1 MRRPFRAARLR
12 VLVVPILL
20 SIGPGVASAHG
31 PADAKDVAEDEPV
44 EEIVVTARKLP
55 LSAASSREINLRD
68 YLLRPHSTTQEILN
82 NVPGLLVVQHQGGG
96 KAFQYF
102 LRGFDVDHGTDLLLT
117 ADGMPI
123 NLVTHAHGQG
133 YADTNFLIPETVEDI
148 RLFKGPYFAEF
159 GDFAVAGA
167 VAFKTKDEFDENF
180 VLAEGG
186 YFDTARFVLGGS
198 PQFEWGKALFAAEV
212 YTSNGYFDEPQNFWR
227 YNFLAKLTLDADPQ
241 HKLTVSAQVY
251 DTDWDASGQIPLR
264 AVQSGEIN
272 RFGTLDPT
280 EGGTSDREIVN
291 LQYWY
296 TPNDDEQVYAQVW
309 GQRYSLNLFSDFTFF
324 RDTGLRF
331 IGLPNGGFVDTC
343 AGWTPQNPVCAPI
356 DPSANYIPGDGIEQ
370 RDERLQFGAQVVYR
384 REGEVADV
392 PFDAQAGLYS
402 RNDFPDVGLH
412 RQVRRQ
418 LFFTVNQVA
427 VSESS
432 TGGFLQAEIF
442 PFDWL
447 RIQAGVR
454 GDVFFFDVDDRL
466 PVQAPDRNFA
476 AVPVQGNLVDGLV
489 SPKLNLIFTP
499 FDVDFD
505 LYLNGGTGFHSNDAR
520 GVVLTGR
527 DGLVRAV
534 GGEAGAR
541 SSEIEGLDLSAAV
554 WILDLDSELVFSG
567 DGGDVAADVDLV
579 SGNFIPGG
587 ASRRWGVDFNTRY
600 QITDWAYFD
609 YDLAWAEP
617 RFQNGDAIPLAPT
630 LFMNGGL
637 TFEYEGFGAAFRVRY
652 LDNRPANEDRTL
664 TAQGWTLFD
673 ILLRYRWRNVE
684 ASLSFLNVT
693 DAAWRETQF
702 AENTCLRSEE
712 ATGQPCPATG
722 SLPSSAFLADGIEG
736 ITFTPGAPFNIR
748 GGIQVF
754 F

>member
-1 MRRPFRAARLR
+1 VLAALALVSIEPRAVR
-12 VLVVPILL
+12 
-20 SIGPGVASAHG
+20 AHG
-31 PADAKDVAEDEPV
+31 PADTVGEGVARV

-102 LRGFDVDHGTDLLLT
+102 IRGFDIDHGTDLLLT

-123 NLVTHAHGQG
+123 NLVTHGHGQG
-133 YADTNFLIPETVEDI
+133 YADTNFLIPETVEGI

-159 GDFAVAGA
+159 GDFAVAGT
-167 VAFKTKDEFDENF
+167 VAFKTLDEFEENF
-180 VLAEGG
+180 ALAEGG

-198 PQFEWGKALFAAEV
+198 PELDWGKALFAAEI
-212 YTSNGYFDEPQNFWR
+212 YHSNGYFEEPQSFWR
-227 YNFLAKLTLDADPQ
+227 YNVLAKLTLDENPR
-241 HKLTVSAQVY
+241 HKLSFSAQVY

-264 AVQSGEIN
+264 AVQTGELS

-280 EGGTSDREIVN
+280 EGGKSDRELVN

-296 TPNDDEQVYAQVW
+296 TPNEEEQVYAQAYF
-309 GQRYSLNLFSDFTFF
+309 QRYSLSLFSNFTFF
-324 RDTGLRF
+324 RETGLRF
-331 IGLPNGGFVDTC
+331 VGLPNGGFVDTC
-343 AGWTPQNPVCAPI
+343 ASWTPDNPVCTPI
-356 DPSANYIPGDGIEQ
+356 DPSANYVPGDGIDQKDQ
-370 RDERLQFGAQVVYR
+370 RELFGGQVIYL
-384 REGEVADV
+384 REGAVAGV
-392 PFDAQAGLYS
+392 PFDAQAGLYT
-402 RNDFPDVGLH
+402 RNDFIDVALH
-412 RQVRRQ
+412 RQVFRKR
-418 LFFTVNQVA
+418 FFTVNEVS

-442 PFDWL
+442 PTDWL
-447 RIQAGVR
+447 RVQAGVR

-466 PVQAPDRNFA
+466 PDQDPDRNFA
-476 AVPVQGNLVDGLV
+476 AVPIQGNEVDGIV

-505 LYLNGGTGFHSNDAR
+505 LYLNGGSGFHSNDAR
-520 GVVLTGR
+520 GVILSGT
-527 DGLVRAV
+527 DGVVRAV

-541 SSEIEGLDLSAAV
+541 SSEIPGLDLATAV

-567 DGGDVAADVDLV
+567 DGGDVDADVDLV
-579 SGNFIPGG
+579 TGNFIPGG
-587 ASRRWGVDFNTRY
+587 ATRRWGVDFNTRY
-600 QITDWAYFD
+600 QLTDWAYLD
-609 YDLAWAEP
+609 YDLAWADP
-617 RFQNGDAIPLAPT
+617 RFENGDPIPLAPT

-652 LDNRPANEDRTL
+652 LDNRPADEADTL

-684 ASLSFLNVT
+684 ASLAFLNVT
-693 DAAWRETQF
+693 DTSWRETQF
-702 AENTCLRSEE
+702 AEATCLRNEE
-712 ATGQPCPATG
+712 ATGQPCPDSG
-722 SLPSSAFLADGIEG
+722 SLPAADLLAEGIED
-736 ITFTPGAPFNIR
+736 ITFTPGSPFAIR